1 MAELINSL
9 RAGYELGEQ
18 MKNAPQ
24 RNALVGMTLDSQ
36 RQTIDK
42 NNQLISQGKTE
53 FDQTQAVSRARV
65 ISGTLD
71 ALSRIPEPGRRQA
84 LLEAKPYLDKFG
96 ATPPD
101 LEGMALDDQSLEKY
115 KAGVQGLTND
125 PKAEIE
131 RLKIGLSGQKLNQ
144 QIRANDLTERTSA
157 MKFAQTARA
166 NDLRAQELSLD
177 SMQEKRQSEKLSAGL
192 EKALLTAQD
201 DTVKAQRSASEFDIL
216 AQQVSSANFEGG
228 IVASTTETL
237 AKFLGTPDDV
247 TELRRKYNGIR
258 LSEGLKNLPPGPAT
272 DRDVIEAFKG
282 VPPENAPATQ
292 VVSFL
297 KGAAKMARFDAGYNQ
312 FKADFIS
319 KNSTPKGLNSEWRK
333 SVSSS
338 VLGRNITIAEI
349 YAEAAAEG
357 LTPEDV
363 KQELGIDE

>member
-9 RAGYELGEQ
+9 RSGYELGEQ

-53 FDQTQAVSRARV
+53 FDQAQAIKRAQV
-65 ISGTLD
+65 
-71 ALSRIPEPGRRQA
+71 LSRTIDGLKSIPPQNRAAAFQQSLPQLKQFIGDFDTSQIQ
-84 LLEAKPYLDKFG
+84 F
-96 ATPPD
+96 
-101 LEGMALDDQSLEKY
+101 DDQSLDSY
-115 KAGVQGLTND
+115 KQGLQGLIYD
-125 PKAEIE
+125 PKTEMDKLRLGLDAQKLGMQE
-131 RLKIGLSGQKLNQ
+131 RRLNQ
-144 QIRANDLTERTSA
+144 QASADQIRFGQQSIE
-157 MKFAQTARA
+157 
-166 NDLRAQELSLD
+166 NDLRSQQLALSEK
-177 SMQEKRQSEKLSAGL
+177 QEKRQSEKLSAGL

-216 AQQVSSANFEGG
+216 ARQVSSANFEGG

-247 TELRRKYNGIR
+247 TELRRKYNGVR

-282 VPPENAPATQ
+282 VPPENAPASQ

-312 FKADFIS
+312 FKSDFIS
-319 KNSTPKGLNSEWRK
+319 QNSTAKGLNNEWRK
-333 SVSSS
+333 SVPSS

-363 KQELGIDE
+363 KQELGIEE